1 MEIEIMANSSLI
13 RLATTVVSIATTA
26 IFLASETPKAS
37 AASLIQ
43 KDLFFGRNITGGGQ
57 VSEVEFQDFVD
68 RVITPLFP
76 NGLTVFDADGQFL
89 DSNNTIIEEPAKV
102 VTFFVEDNLSSDQSI
117 REVVA
122 AYLQQFQQ
130 ESVLQVTNKDEL
142 KVAFG
147 AGENIIDNDVTPES
161 IEANLFFGRNIAGGG
176 QVSEAQFQDF
186 VDRIITPRFPD
197 GLTVFDAKGQFLD
210 STNTIIEEP
219 AKEVLLII
227 DDTVKNERSLDE
239 IITAYLQEFQQ
250 ESVLISV
257 NEEIAVAFGAGE
269 DIIDNDVTPE
279 SIEAN
284 LFFGRN
290 IAGGGQV
297 SEAQFQDFVDRI
309 ITPRFPDGLTIFDTQ
324 GQFLDSTNTIIEE
337 SSKGITLILEDTV
350 VNERSLDEIITA
362 YLQEFQQESVLLI
375 VDEEVKVAFNATSPS
390 NSVSEP
396 RSMAI
401 LILLFFPLLLKRG
414 KGKNKNYSTFFKTD
428 H

>member
-1 MEIEIMANSSLI
+1 MANSSLI

-26 IFLASETPKAS
+26 IVLAAEIPKAN

-43 KDLFFGRNITGGGQ
+43 KDLFFGRNIAGGGQ
-57 VSEVEFQDFVD
+57 VSEAQFQSFVD

-76 NGLTVFDADGQFL
+76 NGLTIFDAYGQFL
-89 DSNNTIIEEPAKV
+89 DSTNTIIEEPAKV
-102 VTFFVEDNLSSDQSI
+102 VTLFVEDNSSSDRSI

-130 ESVLQVTNKDEL
+130 ESILQVTNRDGL

-147 AGENIIDNDVTPES
+147 AGENIIDNDATPES
-161 IEANLFFGRNIAGGG
+161 IEANIFFGRNIAGGG

-186 VDRIITPRFPD
+186 VDRVITPRFPD
-197 GLTVFDAKGQFLD
+197 GLTIFEAEGQFLD

-219 AKEVLLII
+219 AKEVTLVLE
-227 DDTVKNERSLDE
+227 DTVKNERSLNE
-239 IITAYLQEFQQ
+239 IITAYLAQFQQ
-250 ESVLISV
+250 ESVLLSV

-269 DIIDNDVTPE
+269 DIIDNNLTPE
-279 SIEAN
+279 LIEAN

-290 IAGGGQV
+290 ITGGGQV

-309 ITPRFPDGLTIFDTQ
+309 ITPRFPNGLIIFDTQ
-324 GQFLDSTNTIIEE
+324 GQFLDSTNMIIEE
-337 SSKGITLILEDTV
+337 PSKGITLIIDDTV
-350 VNERSLDEIITA
+350 KNELSLDEIITT

-375 VDEEVKVAFNATSPS
+375 IDEEVIVAFDATSPTS
-390 NSVSEP
+390 SIPEP

-401 LILLFFPLLLKRG
+401 LILLLFPLLLRRG
-414 KGKNKNYSTFFKTD
+414 IR
-428 H
+428 